1 MKRFLVTGLG
11 LGYLPIAPGTWGS
24 AGAVAVF
31 LLVAHF
37 SGGRT
42 VCTAGTLVAMAII
55 FSIIC
60 VALGDYAE
68 RVFAKKDPGQVTS
81 DEWAGQ
87 AVTLLGLPLGV
98 GPAQLLITA
107 AAGFFAFRFFDIVK
121 PPPARGLQ
129 RIHGGWGILIDDLI
143 AGVYANIVCQVILR
157 WGLGWV

>member
-24 AGAVAVF
+24 AGAVVVF

-37 SGGRT
+37 SGGRM
-42 VCTAGTLVAMAII
+42 VCTAGTLAVMAVA

-60 VALGDYAE
+60 IMLGDYAE
-68 RVFAKKDPGQVTS
+68 QVFNKKDPGQVTS

-87 AVTLLGLPLGV
+87 AVTLLGLPLGI
-98 GPAQLLITA
+98 GPMQLLITA

-143 AGVYANIVCQVILR
+143 AGVYANILCQIILR
-157 WGLGWV
+157 WGLKWT